1 LEAFW
6 KELSVNT
13 PDLPNWG
20 PNQAI
25 ENAFSSW
32 YCFMFGAPRFFRP
45 RWLKPICGLEELPL
59 AWTSFYDPSPAKEI
73 IARYVDFPALRKSP
87 VRLLIS
93 AVDVETAELRVF
105 DSYSD
110 EITPDHILASGSLPP
125 AFPWT
130 TIAGKHYWDG
140 GIFSNSPLEQVV
152 ERCGVA
158 GKQVIIVDLFASVRA
173 LPTNMMDVL
182 ARRDEIVYAERVN
195 KDVRTREL
203 IRDFQRLVEEMLG
216 HMGADTTALVK
227 QWPRYIQLMSSL
239 RPLAVTRIVREG
251 ITGEPPSRDYDFS
264 LAAVESNM
272 REGFSRT
279 MAAFEGTK
287 QMRKPASYG

>member
-1 LEAFW
+1 MEAFW
-6 KELSVNT
+6 KELAVGT
-13 PDLPNWG
+13 PYLPKWG

-32 YCFMFGAPRFFRP
+32 YCFAFGAPQFFRP
-45 RWLKPICGLEELPL
+45 RWFNPIFGFDQFPS

-73 IARYVDFPALRKSP
+73 IARFVDFPALKKSP
-87 VRLLIS
+87 VRLLIT

-110 EITPDHILASGSLPP
+110 DITADHILASGSLPP
-125 AFPWT
+125 ALPWT
-130 TIAGKHYWDG
+130 TIDGKHYWDG

-158 GKQVIIVDLFASVRA
+158 GKQVIIVDLFASARA

-195 KDVRTREL
+195 KDARTREL
-203 IRDFQRLVEEMLG
+203 IRDFQRLIEEMFG
-216 HMGADTTALVK
+216 HMVPDAAALVR
-227 QWPRYIQLMSSL
+227 QWPRYIQLMGSP
-239 RPLAVTRIVREG
+239 RPLAVTRIVREAFA
-251 ITGEPPSRDYDFS
+251 GESPARDYDFS
-264 LAAVESNM
+264 LAAIKSNM
-272 REGFSRT
+272 CEGFSRT
-279 MAAFEGTK
+279 MAAFERTK
-287 QMRKPASYG
+287 DVRKPNPFG